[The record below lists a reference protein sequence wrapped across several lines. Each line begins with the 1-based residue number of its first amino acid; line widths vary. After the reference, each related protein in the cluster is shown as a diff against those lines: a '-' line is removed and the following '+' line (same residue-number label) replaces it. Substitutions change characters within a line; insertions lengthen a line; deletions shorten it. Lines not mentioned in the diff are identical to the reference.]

1 MKWIKAGSILF
12 ILLVAVSYIWALD
25 FLLGGFRF
33 KNIYNIPIKINC
45 VLGRWAIENG
55 KTIDLHNKYININIP
70 TYGLYFVN
78 RDLTTPKDILPPG
91 DIVSTFKTP
100 GCNKIVYSKSEDN
113 FYISY
118 FSVSMFNEVK
128 AMWTTKVPELNN
140 VECFSGASK
149 NKHEFACLDK
159 SKQKVQIYNEDGK
172 LTETI
177 NFNKQIIIDSVYT
190 DDNKLQIFCSDGQ
203 TITNLDKTIVLQI
216 PEIRAIENAFF
227 LAPKEES
234 ISNVFCY
241 YDGNSLHGFG
251 LEKKKLIYSKEV
263 KGLKPGIY
271 SDRFVC
277 PYKYGLISIN
287 PKTGSMSI
295 IPRQNKFADKGDFR
309 ALSYFKQSGN
319 TYCLFENKNDVAIRL
334 QLFEM
339 NESGFYKLMSNS
351 VFPFKHIYL
360 VEASGLDF
368 YLFTDKGVYA
378 TDTFKYFYP

>member
-1 MKWIKAGSILF
+1 MKWIKASSILF
-12 ILLVAVSYIWALD
+12 ILLVTVFYIWASD
-25 FLLGGFRF
+25 FFLGGFRF
-33 KNIYNIPIKINC
+33 KNVYNIPIKTNC
-45 VLGRWAIENG
+45 VLGRWAIESG

-70 TYGLYFVN
+70 IYGLYFVN

-91 DIVSTFKTP
+91 DIVSTFKISDS
-100 GCNKIVYSKSEDN
+100 NKIVYSESKDD

-128 AMWTTKVPELNN
+128 MMWTTKVPELSNL
-140 VECFSGASK
+140 ECFSGASK

-172 LTETI
+172 LTDSIT
-177 NFNKQIIIDSVYT
+177 FNKQITIASICT
-190 DDNKLQIFCSDGQ
+190 DNDKLQIFCSDGQ
-203 TITNLDKTIVLQI
+203 TITNLEKTIAFQI
-216 PEIRAIENAFF
+216 PEKRSIENAFF
-227 LAPKEES
+227 LAPKDEFT
-234 ISNVFCY
+234 SNVFCY
-241 YDGNSLHGFG
+241 YDGNRLHGFD
-251 LEKKKLIYSKEV
+251 LEKNKLIYSKEV

-277 PYKYGLISIN
+277 PYKYGLLLIN

-295 IPRQNKFADKGDFR
+295 IPCQNQFADKGDYR

-319 TYCLFENKNDVAIRL
+319 TYCLFENKNDVVTRL

-378 TDTFKYFYP
+378 TDTFEYFYP